1 MSMNR
6 EQLVRLR
13 LDSSIQKCRLHLQ
26 RLHYA
31 ANQLADFF
39 PITVDKYNSFSE
51 ATIGHFDQLVFRF
64 TKLQDEIGNTTF
76 RLLLEFFE
84 EDIANKPF
92 RDILNI
98 LERLQIIDL
107 SDDWLIMREIRN
119 DLAHEYPMMHDE
131 TIEKLNL
138 LFTKLLPLEQIL
150 ATIEQKAEL

>member
-6 EQLVRLR
+6 EKLVRLR
-13 LDSSIQKCRLHLQ
+13 LDTSIQKCRLHLQ

-39 PITVDKYNSFSE
+39 PITVDKYNSFPE

-138 LFTKLLPLEQIL
+138 LYTKLLPLEQIL
-150 ATIEQKAEL
+150 ATIEQKANL